1 MSDTPVQPEHRIEV
15 RARTQYLP
23 EQSDIVQGRYVFAY
37 TITIRNTGDTTAQL
51 LSRHWIITDALGHEE
66 QVRGP
71 GVVGKQ
77 PHIAPGEAAEYSSF
91 CPLETPHGAMRGS
104 YRMVRPDGSHFDA
117 EIAPF
122 ALMLPGSLN

>member
-1 MSDTPVQPEHRIEV
+1 MSEAVTEGIRV
-15 RARTQYLP
+15 RVRSRYLA
-23 EQSDIVQGRYVFAY
+23 EQSEPGRNRFVFAY
-37 TITIRNTGDTTAQL
+37 TVTITNEGTETAQL
-51 LSRHWIITDALGHEE
+51 MSRHWIITDALGREQ
-66 QVRGP
+66 QVRGD

-77 PHIAPGEAAEYSSF
+77 PKLDPGEAAEYSSF

-122 ALMLPGSLN
+122 ALLVPGTLN